1 MLLRATLVAAV
12 LALVCTV
19 ALQVGHARFDRC
31 SALVRHTRQKEWP
44 QEREIGSE
52 VLSVCHDVDVVS
64 GILLSVFVAAGEWV
78 RS

>member
-1 MLLRATLVAAV
+1 MLLRAMLVAAV

-19 ALQVGHARFDRC
+19 SLQVGHARFDRC

-52 VLSVCHDVDVVS
+52 VLSACHDVGVVS
-64 GILLSVFVAAGEWV
+64 GILSSVLVTAGEWV
-78 RS
+78 KS